1 MITTDY
7 NNSFCKIQYF
17 NSINNGKSSNPIAYN
32 KLIKFLFSSFSA
44 ILAQS
49 WFLRIMFSFCSRA
62 DLSSISPASLRILSF
77 SGPPSMIWSMMS
89 MILVSCLSSS
99 SWRIVGSLD
108 PEQLKLFWSSFG
120 WHQDHRKRLKK
131 FYSKF
136 SYLNW
141 ISSISKLIH
150 SIPSAVFP
158 HCFRNI
164 VLMFVSKNSNQVKLG
179 KNQNGSQLSQ

>member
-17 NSINNGKSSNPIAYN
+17 NSINNRKSSNPIAYN
-32 KLIKFLFSSFSA
+32 KLIKFLFLKVNSSSFSA

-62 DLSSISPASLRILSF
+62 DLSSISPASLRILSI
-77 SGPPSMIWSMMS
+77 SGPPSVIWSVGQS
-89 MILVSCLSSS
+89 WADLILN
-99 SWRIVGSLD
+99 SW
-108 PEQLKLFWSSFG
+108 SFSG

-141 ISSISKLIH
+141 ISSNFYFTPFLPLYFHI
-150 SIPSAVFP
+150 VFETY
-158 HCFRNI
+158 F
-164 VLMFVSKNSNQVKLG
+164 
-179 KNQNGSQLSQ
+179 